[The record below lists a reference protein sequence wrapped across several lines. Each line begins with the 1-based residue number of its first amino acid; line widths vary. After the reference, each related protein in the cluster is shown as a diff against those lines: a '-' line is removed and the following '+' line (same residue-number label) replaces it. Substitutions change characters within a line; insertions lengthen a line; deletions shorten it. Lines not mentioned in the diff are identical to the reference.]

1 LISPIAD
8 EIAAPYWKGVSTFS
22 TTMPQIRP
30 VPELV
35 LTNEVRCNDAPA
47 SLHAL
52 SGGWTSAELAG
63 FARTACELYVN
74 THQFVLGHNFIF
86 GSLSG
91 MCGLASLVLRD
102 LVVEAGRVAEV
113 VRGKVGRTNHGWVES
128 EGVVYDITYGQFDWT
143 NPVWIALPEN
153 SPHVRRVVYRG
164 ISSFVFWSREIVPT
178 KTSLQWILARSR
190 ERMATQNAASTDAM
204 PIPVSIAA

>member
-1 LISPIAD
+1 
-8 EIAAPYWKGVSTFS
+8 
-22 TTMPQIRP
+22 MPQILP

-35 LTNEVRCNDAPA
+35 LANEVRCDDAPA
-47 SLHAL
+47 SLRAL
-52 SGGWTSAELAG
+52 SGGWTAAELAG

-74 THQFVLGHNFIF
+74 THQFSLGHNFIF

-113 VRGKVGRTNHGWVES
+113 VRGKVGRTNHCWVES

-164 ISSFVFWSREIVPT
+164 ISSFVFWSREIIPT
-178 KTSLQWILARSR
+178 KASLQWILARTR
-190 ERMATQNAASTDAM
+190 EHMATQSAASNEVM
-204 PIPVSIAA
+204 PSPVSIAA